1 MARFWI
7 VSSNIHKQNEEQS
20 TSFSDSRNTV
30 NIATLKP
37 QCSMKLHTK
46 INTISI
52 SIFKIVTPIEASS
65 RFCSFHPNGIIRIG
79 FFGGMLL
86 PSESSKS
93 IVLYFILSFS
103 SRKFSLNRK
112 DLVYQC
118 DSTFLF
124 MNPDAHASFETVHNE
139 YSSTTKQFTFYE
151 LHYWMT
157 LYSSIVNIYWTSCF
171 RQCPR
176 CICASPAKENIFC

>member
-46 INTISI
+46 INTISK
-52 SIFKIVTPIEASS
+52 SIFKIVAPVEASS
-65 RFCSFHPNGIIRIG
+65 RFCSFHPNSIIRIG
-79 FFGGMLL
+79 FFGGRILL
-86 PSESSKS
+86 PSESSKF

-112 DLVYQC
+112 DLVYQF
-118 DSTFLF
+118 DSTFLL

-139 YSSTTKQFTFYE
+139 YSSTTKQFTFND
-151 LHYWMT
+151 T
-157 LYSSIVNIYWTSCF
+157 LLNSIVHEV
-171 RQCPR
+171 
-176 CICASPAKENIFC
+176 A